1 LFLTEV
7 TVLPEGDKGFLLLII
22 FTWKKIANS
31 LECTFKINKKVNT
44 AEAAEGVAQAF
55 LFPAFLLCVY
65 SAAVL
70 T

>member
-1 LFLTEV
+1 MQ
-7 TVLPEGDKGFLLLII
+7 
-22 FTWKKIANS
+22 
-31 LECTFKINKKVNT
+31 VNT

-55 LFPAFLLCVY
+55 LRPTFLLCIY